1 MKNKKTTTKKS
12 TKKVASKLVKTNT
25 VNGIE
30 TLPSGSYRVRKTV
43 NGVKHSFITS
53 KRRDAVAFR
62 DTLKSM

>member
-1 MKNKKTTTKKS
+1 MKTKNNKKS
-12 TKKVASKLVKTNT
+12 TKKVAKKSVKTNT

-53 KRRDAVAFR
+53 KCKDAIAFR
-62 DTLKSM
+62 DTLKSI